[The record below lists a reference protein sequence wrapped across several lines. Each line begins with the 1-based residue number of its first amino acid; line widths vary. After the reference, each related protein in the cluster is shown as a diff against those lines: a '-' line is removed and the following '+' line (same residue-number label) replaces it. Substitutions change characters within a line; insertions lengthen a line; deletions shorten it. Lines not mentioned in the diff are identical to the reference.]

1 MNNKLENKN
10 VDFLFKAILSLETR
24 EECYDFFEDL
34 CTVNELISM
43 AQRFHVARDL
53 YDGKT
58 FLQIEAQT
66 GTSSATISR
75 VNRCFNYGSGGYKM
89 VIEKLNGEDKSGN

>member
-1 MNNKLENKN
+1 MISIHSEDTDL
-10 VDFLFKAILSLETR
+10 LFEGIMSLKSKD
-24 EECYDFFEDL
+24 ECYKFFEDL

-89 VIEKLNGEDKSGN
+89 VIEKLNGEDKSRN

>member
-1 MNNKLENKN
+1 MISIHSEDTDL
-10 VDFLFKAILSLETR
+10 LFKAIMSLESTD
-24 EECYDFFEDL
+24 ECYKFFEDL

-75 VNRCFNYGSGGYKM
+75 VNKCFNYGSGGYKM
-89 VIEKLNGEDKSGN
+89 IIEKINGEDESGN

>member
-1 MNNKLENKN
+1 MISIHSEDTDL
-10 VDFLFKAILSLETR
+10 LFEGIMSLKSKD
-24 EECYDFFEDL
+24 ECYKFFEDL
-34 CTVNELISM
+34 CTVNEIISM

-53 YDGKT
+53 YYGKT

>member
-1 MNNKLENKN
+1 MISIRSEDTDL
-10 VDFLFKAILSLETR
+10 LFKAIMSLESTD
-24 EECYDFFEDL
+24 ECYKFFEDL

-75 VNRCFNYGSGGYKM
+75 VNKCFNYGSGGYKM
-89 VIEKLNGEDKSGN
+89 IIEKINGEEKSGN

>member
-1 MNNKLENKN
+1 MISIHSEDTDL
-10 VDFLFKAILSLETR
+10 LFKAIMSLEST
-24 EECYDFFEDL
+24 EECYKFFEDL

-75 VNRCFNYGSGGYKM
+75 VNKCFNYGSGGYKM
-89 VIEKLNGEDKSGN
+89 IIEKMNGEEKSGN

>member
-1 MNNKLENKN
+1 MISIHSEDTDL
-10 VDFLFKAILSLETR
+10 LFEGIMSLKSKD
-24 EECYDFFEDL
+24 ECYKFFEDL

>member
-1 MNNKLENKN
+1 MISIHSEDTDL
-10 VDFLFKAILSLETR
+10 LFKAIMSLESTD
-24 EECYDFFEDL
+24 ECYKFFEDL

-75 VNRCFNYGSGGYKM
+75 VNKCFNYGSGGYKM
-89 VIEKLNGEDKSGN
+89 IIEKINGEEKSGN

>member
-1 MNNKLENKN
+1 MISIHSEDTDL
-10 VDFLFKAILSLETR
+10 LFEGIMSLKSKD
-24 EECYDFFEDL
+24 ECYKFFEDL

-66 GTSSATISR
+66 GTSSATISP